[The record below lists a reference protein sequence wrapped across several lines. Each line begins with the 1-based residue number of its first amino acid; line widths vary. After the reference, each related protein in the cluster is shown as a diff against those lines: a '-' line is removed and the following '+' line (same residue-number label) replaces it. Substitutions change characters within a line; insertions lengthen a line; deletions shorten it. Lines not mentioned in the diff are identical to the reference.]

1 MKATALKKRL
11 SLLLAFVLCLTGVL
25 GVGTTT
31 ASAAAQQIEAYLISF
46 PRDGDENLD
55 YSGSWGHGDLQYMN
69 GWYSGSTPYT
79 SVHGIGSFT
88 GQICYCIEPGVPL
101 DNGDVL
107 TAFDE
112 SFWENYPSSFNST
125 IQPYEIR
132 QFIGRILQYGYN
144 GNISTSWRSQNDGAD
159 KLAHATATQ
168 LLIWET
174 VVGERDSD
182 FNHVSAGG
190 YDAVL
195 DQISESHPLRSRI
208 LSYYNSMEA
217 SVKSHARIPSFMA
230 KTAGRAQTVE
240 LAWNGSEYTA
250 ALTDTNGVLG
260 NFSFSSSDAGVRLSV
275 SGNTLTIAAAEAPED
290 GVTITAEKKNAVR
303 AGFITWSDG
312 KVSQSSATLQD
323 VVTYAES
330 VSDPVTG
337 YLNLKVSYGSLRIVK
352 ESEDGAVSGIPFT
365 VSGNGFQED
374 VVTEDDGKIL
384 LENLAP
390 GEYTVTEQTDDRYV
404 PQESRTI
411 TVVSGKTTAVEFGNV
426 LKKFTVTLT
435 KADRET
441 GTAQG
446 DARLAEAVYGL
457 YKDGELVDKYT
468 TDENGSFTTAEY
480 ICGSDWTIREIMPG
494 EGYLL
499 DETVYEV
506 GAEAGNFTIEH
517 NMIPVNVGEDVIKGK
532 IALLKHMND
541 GSTQIETPEEGA
553 VFEVYLKSAGSY
565 EAAEESERDI
575 LVCDAFGYAE
585 SKSLPYGAYTV
596 KQVSGTEG
604 RELLPPFEVFVS
616 EDGEVYRYL
625 INNAMFESLVE
636 IVKKDMETGEV
647 IPVPGVGFKVRN
659 TDTGEYIV
667 QRINYPTPVDID
679 VYYTDSTGKLLLPE
693 PLPYGNYEVI
703 EQCTA
708 YGYVLDSEP
717 VPFTVDGTQT
727 TVVVEKHNLAQ
738 KGTITVGKT
747 GEVFASVSESDGIYQ
762 PVYADSGIPDTE
774 YVVRAVGNIVTPDGS
789 LRYADGEI
797 VARLKTGADGT
808 AVTEPLYLGKYAV
821 YEVTAAY
828 GMTVSSEPEIVELT
842 YAGENIA
849 VTSAEVSFYNERQ
862 KAEISL
868 YKILEQDEKFG
879 IGMNGEILSVR
890 FGLFAAEELTA
901 ADGSIIPAD
910 GLLEIGSCSEN
921 GRLVF
926 QTDVPVGAKLYVKE
940 IATDNHYLLSDEKY
954 PVEFV
959 YAGQDTA
966 VVEIRANKGEAIK
979 NNLIYGTVKGLKIDR
994 ETKESVADAL
1004 FGLFRPEET
1013 EFTAETAILTAKS
1026 GEDGVFTFEDVPY
1039 GEWLVRELA
1048 PAKGFLPGA
1057 ELYPVTISENEQLIE
1072 ITAVN
1077 DRIPELGTQAAAE
1090 GKKEV
1095 TAQGSITIEDT
1106 VSYKHLI
1113 PGEEYTIKG
1122 ILMDK
1127 STGEPFMAGGKEV
1140 TAEVTFIPEQPD
1152 GEIRVT
1158 FTFDAGGITEVT
1170 EIVVFERLYRDGME
1184 LAAHADLEDEGQTV
1198 KLTPPAP
1205 DVPQTGDNSNPG
1217 FWIGLGAVAL
1227 GGLVAC
1233 VIIHLKKKKGDENE

>member
-11 SLLLAFVLCLTGVL
+11 SMLLAFVLCLTGVL

-190 YDAVL
+190 YDAIL

-312 KVSQSSATLQD
+312 KVLQSSATLQD

-374 VVTEDDGKIL
+374 VVTEDDGEIL
-384 LENLAP
+384 LDNLVP
-390 GEYTVTEQTDDRYV
+390 GEYTVTEQAIDRYV

-411 TVVSGKTTAVEFGNV
+411 TVVSGKTTVVEFGNV

-446 DARLAEAVYGL
+446 DASLAKAVYGL
-457 YKDGELVDKYT
+457 YKNGELVDEYT
-468 TDENGSFTTAEY
+468 TDASGSFTTAEY
-480 ICGSDWTIREIMPG
+480 ICGSDWTIREITPS

-499 DETVYEV
+499 DKTVYEV
-506 GAEAGNFTIEH
+506 GADAGNFTIEH
-517 NMIPVNVGEDVIKGK
+517 NSIPVSVGEDVIKGK

-565 EAAEESERDI
+565 EAAEESERDL

-596 KQVSGTEG
+596 KQVSGMEG
-604 RELLPPFEVFVS
+604 RELLPPFDVFVNS
-616 EDGEVYRYL
+616 NGEVYRYL

-636 IVKKDMETGEV
+636 IMKKDMETGKV

-659 TDTGEYIV
+659 TDTGEYVV
-667 QRINYPTPVDID
+667 QHINYPTPVDID
-679 VYYTDSTGKLLLPE
+679 IYYTDDTGKLLLPE
-693 PLPYGNYEVI
+693 ALPYGNYEII

-717 VPFTVDGTQT
+717 VPFTVDGSKT
-727 TVVVEKHNLAQ
+727 TVTVEKHNLAQ
-738 KGTITVGKT
+738 KGVITVKKE
-747 GEVFASVSESDGIYQ
+747 GEIFASVAKSDGIYQ
-762 PVYADSGIPDTE
+762 PVYAT
-774 YVVRAVGNIVTPDGS
+774 
-789 LRYADGEI
+789 
-797 VARLKTGADGT
+797 
-808 AVTEPLYLGKYAV
+808 
-821 YEVTAAY
+821 
-828 GMTVSSEPEIVELT
+828 
-842 YAGENIA
+842 
-849 VTSAEVSFYNERQ
+849 
-862 KAEISL
+862 
-868 YKILEQDEKFG
+868 
-879 IGMNGEILSVR
+879 
-890 FGLFAAEELTA
+890 
-901 ADGSIIPAD
+901 
-910 GLLEIGSCSEN
+910 
-921 GRLVF
+921 
-926 QTDVPVGAKLYVKE
+926 
-940 IATDNHYLLSDEKY
+940 
-954 PVEFV
+954 
-959 YAGQDTA
+959 
-966 VVEIRANKGEAIK
+966 
-979 NNLIYGTVKGLKIDR
+979 
-994 ETKESVADAL
+994 
-1004 FGLFRPEET
+1004 
-1013 EFTAETAILTAKS
+1013 
-1026 GEDGVFTFEDVPY
+1026 
-1039 GEWLVRELA
+1039 
-1048 PAKGFLPGA
+1048 
-1057 ELYPVTISENEQLIE
+1057 
-1072 ITAVN
+1072 
-1077 DRIPELGTQAAAE
+1077 
-1090 GKKEV
+1090 
-1095 TAQGSITIEDT
+1095 
-1106 VSYKHLI
+1106 
-1113 PGEEYTIKG
+1113 
-1122 ILMDK
+1122 
-1127 STGEPFMAGGKEV
+1127 
-1140 TAEVTFIPEQPD
+1140 
-1152 GEIRVT
+1152 
-1158 FTFDAGGITEVT
+1158 GGICH
-1170 EIVVFERLYRDGME
+1170 RRY
-1184 LAAHADLEDEGQTV
+1184 
-1198 KLTPPAP
+1198 
-1205 DVPQTGDNSNPG
+1205 S
-1217 FWIGLGAVAL
+1217 
-1227 GGLVAC
+1227 
-1233 VIIHLKKKKGDENE
+1233 

>member
-11 SLLLAFVLCLTGVL
+11 SLLLAFVLCLTGIL
-25 GVGTTT
+25 GFGTTT

-55 YSGSWGHGDLQYMN
+55 YGGSWGHDALQYMN
-69 GWYSGSTPYT
+69 GWYSGATPYT

-125 IQPYEIR
+125 IQSYEIKLL
-132 QFIGRILQYGYN
+132 IGRILQYGYN

-195 DQISESHPLRSRI
+195 DQIRENHPLRSRI
-208 LSYYNSMEA
+208 LSYYSSMEA
-217 SVKSHARIPSFMA
+217 SVKSHSKIPSFMA

-240 LAWNGSEYTA
+240 LAWSGSEYTA
-250 ALTDTNGVLG
+250 ALTDLNGVLG
-260 NFSFSSSDAGVRLSV
+260 NFSFSSSHAGVRLSV

-303 AGFITWSDG
+303 TGFITWSDG

-337 YLNLKVSYGSLRIVK
+337 YLNLKVSYGSVRIIK
-352 ESEDGAVSGIPFT
+352 TSEDGIVDDVPFRIQ
-365 VSGNGFQED
+365 GNGVD
-374 VVTEDDGKIL
+374 KTVKTIDGEIL

-868 YKILEQDEKFG
+868 DKILEQDEKFG

-940 IATDNHYLLSDEKY
+940 LAADDRYIISDEKN
-954 PVEFV
+954 PVEFA

-966 VVEIRANKGEAIK
+966 CVEIQINGGEPIE
-979 NNLIYGTVKGLKIDR
+979 NTLIYGNIQGLKINR
-994 ETKESVADAL
+994 ENEETVAGAL

-1013 EFTAETAILTAKS
+1013 EFTAETAILTAES
-1026 GEDGVFTFEDVPY
+1026 GEDGIFTFENVPC

-1048 PAKGFLPGA
+1048 PAEGFLPSV
-1057 ELYPVTISENEQLIE
+1057 EIYPVTVTENEQHIE

-1217 FWIGLGAVAL
+1217 FWIGLAAVAL

>member
-11 SLLLAFVLCLTGVL
+11 SMLLAFVLCLTGAL

-190 YDAVL
+190 YDAIL

-374 VVTEDDGKIL
+374 VVTEDDGEIL
-384 LENLAP
+384 LDNLVP
-390 GEYTVTEQTDDRYV
+390 GEYTVTEQAIDRYV

-411 TVVSGKTTAVEFGNV
+411 TVVSGKTTVVEFGNV

-446 DARLAEAVYGL
+446 DASLAKAVYGL
-457 YKDGELVDKYT
+457 YKDGELVDEYT
-468 TDENGSFTTAEY
+468 TDASGSFTTAEY
-480 ICGSDWTIREIMPG
+480 ICGSDWTIREITPS

-499 DETVYEV
+499 DKTVYEV
-506 GAEAGNFTIEH
+506 GADAGNFTIEH
-517 NMIPVNVGEDVIKGK
+517 NSIPVSVGEDVIKGK

-565 EAAEESERDI
+565 EAAEESERDL

-596 KQVSGTEG
+596 KQVSGMEG
-604 RELLPPFEVFVS
+604 RELLPPFDVFVNS
-616 EDGEVYRYL
+616 NGEVYRYL

-636 IVKKDMETGEV
+636 IMKKDMETGKV

-659 TDTGEYIV
+659 TDTGEYVV
-667 QRINYPTPVDID
+667 QHINYPTPVDID
-679 VYYTDSTGKLLLPE
+679 IYYTDDTGKLLLPE
-693 PLPYGNYEVI
+693 ALPYGNYEII

-717 VPFTVDGTQT
+717 VPFTVDGSKT
-727 TVVVEKHNLAQ
+727 TVTVEKHNLAQ
-738 KGTITVGKT
+738 KGVITVKKE
-747 GEVFASVSESDGIYQ
+747 GEIFASVAKSDGIYQ
-762 PVYADSGIPDTE
+762 PVYATGGIPDTE
-774 YVVRAVGNIVTPDGS
+774 YIVRAVGDVITPDGS
-789 LRYADGEI
+789 VRYSDGEI
-797 VARLKTGADGT
+797 VASLKTGADGT
-808 AVTEPLYLGKYAV
+808 AVTEQLYLGKYAV

-828 GMTVSSEPEIVELT
+828 GMTVSSEPKIVELT

-849 VTSAEVSFYNERQ
+849 VTSTEVSFYNEPRRRKSALQ
-862 KAEISL
+862 K
-868 YKILEQDEKFG
+868 YWRR
-879 IGMNGEILSVR
+879 MR
-890 FGLFAAEELTA
+890 
-901 ADGSIIPAD
+901 
-910 GLLEIGSCSEN
+910 
-921 GRLVF
+921 
-926 QTDVPVGAKLYVKE
+926 
-940 IATDNHYLLSDEKY
+940 
-954 PVEFV
+954 
-959 YAGQDTA
+959 
-966 VVEIRANKGEAIK
+966 
-979 NNLIYGTVKGLKIDR
+979 NLR
-994 ETKESVADAL
+994 SA
-1004 FGLFRPEET
+1004 
-1013 EFTAETAILTAKS
+1013 
-1026 GEDGVFTFEDVPY
+1026 
-1039 GEWLVRELA
+1039 
-1048 PAKGFLPGA
+1048 
-1057 ELYPVTISENEQLIE
+1057 
-1072 ITAVN
+1072 
-1077 DRIPELGTQAAAE
+1077 
-1090 GKKEV
+1090 
-1095 TAQGSITIEDT
+1095 
-1106 VSYKHLI
+1106 
-1113 PGEEYTIKG
+1113 
-1122 ILMDK
+1122 
-1127 STGEPFMAGGKEV
+1127 
-1140 TAEVTFIPEQPD
+1140 
-1152 GEIRVT
+1152 
-1158 FTFDAGGITEVT
+1158 
-1170 EIVVFERLYRDGME
+1170 
-1184 LAAHADLEDEGQTV
+1184 
-1198 KLTPPAP
+1198 
-1205 DVPQTGDNSNPG
+1205 
-1217 FWIGLGAVAL
+1217 
-1227 GGLVAC
+1227 
-1233 VIIHLKKKKGDENE
+1233 

>member
-11 SLLLAFVLCLTGVL
+11 SMLLAFVLCLTGVL

-190 YDAVL
+190 YDAIL

-374 VVTEDDGKIL
+374 VVTEDDGEIL
-384 LENLAP
+384 LDNLVP
-390 GEYTVTEQTDDRYV
+390 GEYTVTEQAIDRYV

-411 TVVSGKTTAVEFGNV
+411 TVVSGKTTVVEFGNV

-446 DARLAEAVYGL
+446 DASLAKAVYGL
-457 YKDGELVDKYT
+457 YKDGELVDEYT
-468 TDENGSFTTAEY
+468 TDASGSFTTAEY
-480 ICGSDWTIREIMPG
+480 ICGSDWTIREITPS

-499 DETVYEV
+499 DKTVYEV
-506 GAEAGNFTIEH
+506 GADAGNFTIEH
-517 NMIPVNVGEDVIKGK
+517 NSIPVSVGEDVIKGK

-553 VFEVYLKSAGSY
+553 VFEVKSAGSY
-565 EAAEESERDI
+565 EAAEESERDL

-596 KQVSGTEG
+596 KQVSGMEG
-604 RELLPPFEVFVS
+604 RELLPPFDVFVNS
-616 EDGEVYRYL
+616 NGEVYRYL

-636 IVKKDMETGEV
+636 IMKKDMETGKV

-659 TDTGEYIV
+659 TDTGEYVV
-667 QRINYPTPVDID
+667 QHINYPTPVDID
-679 VYYTDSTGKLLLPE
+679 IYYTDDTGKLLLPE
-693 PLPYGNYEVI
+693 ALPYGNYEII

-717 VPFTVDGTQT
+717 VPFTVDGSKT
-727 TVVVEKHNLAQ
+727 TVTVEKHNLAQ
-738 KGTITVGKT
+738 KGVITVKKE
-747 GEVFASVSESDGIYQ
+747 GEIFASVAKSDGIYQ
-762 PVYADSGIPDTE
+762 PVYATGGIPDTE
-774 YVVRAVGNIVTPDGS
+774 YIVRAVGDVITPDGS
-789 LRYADGEI
+789 VRYSDGEI
-797 VARLKTGADGT
+797 VASLKTGVDGT
-808 AVTEPLYLGKYAV
+808 AVTEQLYLGKYAV

-828 GMTVSSEPEIVELT
+828 GMTVSSEPKIVELT

-849 VTSAEVSFYNERQ
+849 VTSTEVSFYNERQ

-868 YKILEQDEKFG
+868 AKVLAQDEKFE

-901 ADGSIIPAD
+901 ADGSVFPAD
-910 GLLEIGSCSEN
+910 GLLEIGSCDEN

-926 QTDVPVGAKLYVKE
+926 QTDIPVGAKLYVKE
-940 IATDNHYLLSDEKY
+940 LAADDRYIISDEKY
-954 PVEFV
+954 PVEFA

-966 VVEIRANKGEAIK
+966 CVEIQINGGEPIE
-979 NNLIYGTVKGLKIDR
+979 NTLIYGNIQGLKINR
-994 ETKESVADAL
+994 ENEETVAGAL

-1013 EFTAETAILTAKS
+1013 EFTAETAILTAES
-1026 GEDGVFTFEDVPY
+1026 GEDGIFTFENVPC

-1048 PAKGFLPGA
+1048 PAEGFLPSV
-1057 ELYPVTISENEQLIE
+1057 EIYPVTVTENEQHIE

-1095 TAQGSITIEDT
+1095 TAKGSITIEDT
-1106 VSYKHLI
+1106 VSYKHLV
-1113 PGEEYTIKG
+1113 PGKEYTIKG

-1127 STGEPFMAGGKEV
+1127 STGEPFVAGGKEV
-1140 TAEVTFIPEQPD
+1140 TAEVTFTPETPD
-1152 GEIRVT
+1152 GKIRVT
-1158 FTFDAGGITEVT
+1158 FTFDAGGITKAT
-1170 EIVVFERLYRDGME
+1170 EIVVFERLYRDGVE
-1184 LAAHADLEDEGQTV
+1184 IAAHTDLEDDGQTV
-1198 KLTPPAP
+1198 TLTPPAP
-1205 DVPQTGDNSNPG
+1205 DVPQTGDDSNFG

-1227 GGLVAC
+1227 GGLVSV
-1233 VIIHLKKKKGDENE
+1233 VIIQLRRKKDDDNE